1 MFGFF
6 RTLVYMAIIVVVG
19 CGFFAWHYRVPTTRY
34 LLSHVLNNPLSIGDL
49 DISLSLSRVN
59 GKNVGIINPPRS
71 REDKRFVI
79 EARFVEFRAKL
90 INWFKKTLVIEEISL
105 DRVDFFVDMYNIV
118 GSESN
123 VKTVI
128 GNIKARAE
136 ERHPEGKEHKRPVII
151 NKIILQDI
159 NFSYRNPF
167 LTAGITKLEPVHRI
181 EIDNVGTGH
190 PVSAGQIA
198 SLITTTL
205 LKHFASL
212 SGFKHTIESLPKLPI
227 FWFKNIFIKHGSADA
242 VSLDAYLDLP
252 ESQKNQAAG
261 FFKKIFLSPR
271 KQEDETE

>member
-1 MFGFF
+1 MV
-6 RTLVYMAIIVVVG
+6 LIIVAG
-19 CGFFAWHYRVPTTRY
+19 LAFFAWHYRVPTTRY
-34 LLSHVLNNPLSIGDL
+34 LLSTVLNNPVSIGDL

-59 GKNVGIINPPRS
+59 GKNVGIVNPPRS

-79 EARFVEFRAKL
+79 EARFVDFRAKL

-118 GSESN
+118 GTHSN

-136 ERHPEGKEHKRPVII
+136 ERHPEGKKHKRPVII
-151 NKIILQDI
+151 NKILLQDI

-167 LTAGITKLEPVHRI
+167 LTAGITKLEPVSRI
-181 EIDNVGTGH
+181 EINNVGTGH
-190 PVSAGQIA
+190 PVSTGQIA

-212 SGFKHTIESLPKLPI
+212 SGFKHMVESLPKLPV

-242 VSLDAYLDLP
+242 VSLEAFLDLP
-252 ESQKNQAAG
+252 SHQKGQAAG
-261 FFKKIFLSPR
+261 FFKKIFATPR
-271 KQEDETE
+271 RQEDETE